1 MNTKPF
7 GQTGQ
12 MIELC
17 SEYLATIEC
26 GNAYMTWQEHTVKC
40 TVQIS
45 TQNRAQSFGHFRHK
59 LIGSEFESSYSHL
72 NSLSNSH
79 RHSANADVIADVKS
93 KIIVSCRHFFADVIF
108 SAT

>member
-1 MNTKPF
+1 
-7 GQTGQ
+7 

-45 TQNRAQSFGHFRHK
+45 TQNRAQSFGHFGHK

-72 NSLSNSH
+72 NSLSNS
-79 RHSANADVIADVKS
+79 RQHSANVDMIVNMKS
-93 KIIVSCRHFFADVIF
+93 KIIVSCQHFFADVIF